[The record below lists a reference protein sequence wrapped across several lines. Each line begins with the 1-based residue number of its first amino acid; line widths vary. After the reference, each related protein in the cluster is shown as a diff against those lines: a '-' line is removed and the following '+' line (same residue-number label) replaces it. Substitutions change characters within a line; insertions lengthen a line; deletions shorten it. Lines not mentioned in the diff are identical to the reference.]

1 MNLDKTLYRTGENQD
16 EFSTVKKDESRCYL

>member
-1 MNLDKTLYRTGENQD
+1 MNQDKTLYRSGEDQD

>member
-1 MNLDKTLYRTGENQD
+1 MNLYKTLYRAGEDQD